1 MSTALFDDVARP
13 ELPAPAPLSRRRKAA
28 IIVRL
33 LLSEGA
39 ELPLGT
45 LPGHLQSA
53 LTEEIGAMRYIDGG
67 TLRSVVS
74 EFLEALEQV
83 GLTFPGGINGALGLL
98 DGHISAEASAELRAA
113 NFGTPR
119 DPWPNIAATDI
130 DKLLPLVRAES
141 AEVAAV
147 LLSKIAS
154 AKAAEILGRLPGD
167 HARRIACSVA
177 LTSAVSPET
186 VSQIGKALHEQLEHT
201 PKPAFPEPAAARMG
215 AILNLSPAETRD
227 AVLSAL
233 ESEDASFAAG
243 VRKAIFTFADI
254 PARLSPADVPA
265 VVRGLAGD
273 ILTTAL
279 AGAERAGD
287 RTAAR
292 FFLENLSRRMA
303 EQIRDEIEERG
314 RVKARDAEAA
324 MSEIVQAIRG
334 LADSGEIVL
343 DADQE
348 EDA

>member
-1 MSTALFDDVARP
+1 MLDEIGQP
-13 ELPAPAPLSRRRKAA
+13 EFSGHPPLSRRRKAA

-39 ELPLGT
+39 ELPLGA

-67 TLRSVVS
+67 TLRAVVG

-83 GLTFPGGINGALGLL
+83 GLTFPGGIDGALNLL

-119 DPWPNIAATDI
+119 DPWPSIAAADI

-141 AEVAAV
+141 TEVAAV

-167 HARRIACSVA
+167 HARRIACSVS

-186 VSQIGKALHEQLEHT
+186 VSQIGQALHEQLAQT

-215 AILNLSPAETRD
+215 AILNLSPADTRE

-233 ESEDASFAAG
+233 DSDDATFAAG

-254 PARLSPADVPA
+254 PARLSPGDVPA
-265 VVRGLAGD
+265 VVRGLPGEV
-273 ILTTAL
+273 LTIAL
-279 AGAERAGD
+279 AGADRAED
-287 RTAAR
+287 KQAAR
-292 FFLENLSRRMA
+292 FVLDNLSRRMA
-303 EQIRDEIEERG
+303 EQIRDEIEEHGPVRP
-314 RVKARDAEAA
+314 RDAEAA
-324 MSEIVQAIRG
+324 MSQVVQAIRAQ
-334 LADSGEIVL
+334 ADSGEIVL
-343 DADQE
+343 DMGE
-348 EDA
+348 EDDA